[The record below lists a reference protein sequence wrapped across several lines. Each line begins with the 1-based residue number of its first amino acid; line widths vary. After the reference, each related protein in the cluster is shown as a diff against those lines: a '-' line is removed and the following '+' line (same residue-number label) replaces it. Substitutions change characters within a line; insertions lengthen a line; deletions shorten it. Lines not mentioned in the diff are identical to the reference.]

1 MGDVESERKSLEEK
15 SFEVGGEIVSLRR
28 AELAF
33 RLLRSEAILEESVE
47 GAIFEGGKSVLNCTK
62 GA

>member
-47 GAIFEGGKSVLNCTK
+47 GAIFEGGKSVLNW
-62 GA
+62 